1 MQERGREESRID
13 DVNRWLAPIG
23 CCVLVA
29 LTSVAA
35 GSAVAA
41 SRIAFSR
48 IAVRH
53 QENVSDVWVADG
65 SGRHQQMLGPGELP
79 LMAPTGRAVAAE
91 LTPPTT
97 GALAV
102 YSPVGGRT
110 QHYPSIGLLGTPL
123 AWSPDSRY
131 LAVRVQG
138 VEDGLYVIDTKL
150 GATTFIGP
158 STYPTASFAPTL
170 PDRLAYSLGVVPESA
185 NVLTAAP
192 DGSGTRELTQNNRS
206 AYPVWGR
213 HGIVFSQGSQIWVMR
228 PNGTHARQVTHARG
242 PFFGG
247 GLTPLYWAPNGRWL
261 MADELVGTVDHTW
274 TVSLRTGAA
283 GPLIVHGYYAYAEGV
298 SSNSRRV
305 LIGYSPGPLQ
315 SDIATAPWTG
325 GNSVTILIRGGE
337 QASWNG

>member
-1 MQERGREESRID
+1 M
-13 DVNRWLAPIG
+13 NRWLRPIG

-29 LTSVAA
+29 LATVAA
-35 GSAVAA
+35 GSADAA
-41 SRIAFSR
+41 TRIAFSR

-53 QENVSDVWVADG
+53 HENVSDVWVADG
-65 SGRHQQMLGPGELP
+65 SGRDQHMLGPGELP
-79 LMAPTGRAVAAE
+79 LVAPNGRAVAVE
-91 LTPPTT
+91 LTQPST
-97 GALAV
+97 GVLAV
-102 YSPVGGRT
+102 YSTVGGRT
-110 QHYPSIGLLGTPL
+110 QHYPSIGVVGTPL

-138 VEDGLYVIDTKL
+138 VQDGLDVIDTKL
-150 GATTFIGP
+150 GSATFIGP

-192 DGSGTRELTQNNRS
+192 DGSGARELTHNNRS

-213 HGIVFSQGSQIWVMR
+213 HGIVFSRGSQIWVMH
-228 PNGTHARQVTHARG
+228 PNGTHARQVTHAREQ
-242 PFFGG
+242 FFGG

-261 MADELVGTVDHTW
+261 VADELVGTVDHTW

-283 GPLIVHGYYAYAEGV
+283 GPLIVRGDYVYAAGV

-305 LIGYSPGPLQ
+305 LVGYSPSPLA

-325 GNSVTILIRGGE
+325 GNALTILIRGGG